1 MKKFKKLVATA
12 LVAVMVLTTMALS
25 ASAGIVFWHGNE
37 QTLLCKHNTGHDNQT
52 DWCADHLA
60 GKKRKHSV
68 WGQDRKSRS

>member
-25 ASAGIVFWHGNE
+25 ASAGIVFWHGND
-37 QTLLCKHNTGHDNQT
+37 TGHDNQT

>member
-37 QTLLCKHNTGHDNQT
+37 LSLIHI
-52 DWCADHLA
+52 
-60 GKKRKHSV
+60 
-68 WGQDRKSRS
+68 